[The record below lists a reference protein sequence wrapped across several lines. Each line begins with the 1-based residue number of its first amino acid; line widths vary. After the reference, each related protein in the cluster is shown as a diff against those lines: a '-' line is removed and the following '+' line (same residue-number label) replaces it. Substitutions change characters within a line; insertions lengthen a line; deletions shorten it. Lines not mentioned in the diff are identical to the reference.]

1 MNRDVSRNHED
12 ETSNVSTGES
22 VEELPFGHGVVN
34 KRFTYHDV
42 TFHADQHE
50 IPGTDEYVSPEHALT
65 VPCVANDEICNTIS
79 GQPIPGWQK
88 KVQSSHSA
96 YPHIH
101 QRLVFDN

>member
-1 MNRDVSRNHED
+1 MNIDVSRNHED
-12 ETSNVSTGES
+12 ETSYVSTGES

-65 VPCVANDEICNTIS
+65 VPCVANDEIGNTIS
-79 GQPIPGWQK
+79 GQPIRGWQK

-101 QRLVFDN
+101 QRLVFEN

>member
-1 MNRDVSRNHED
+1 MNRDVNRNHED

-50 IPGTDEYVSPEHALT
+50 IPGTD
-65 VPCVANDEICNTIS
+65 
-79 GQPIPGWQK
+79 
-88 KVQSSHSA
+88 
-96 YPHIH
+96 
-101 QRLVFDN
+101 